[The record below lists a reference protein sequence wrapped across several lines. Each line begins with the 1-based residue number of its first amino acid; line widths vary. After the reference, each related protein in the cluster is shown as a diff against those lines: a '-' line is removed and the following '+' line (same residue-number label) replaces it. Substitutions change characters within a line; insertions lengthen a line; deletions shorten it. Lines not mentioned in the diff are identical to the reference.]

1 MKLFKSIVTTI
12 LLIFALVIAGCGGD
26 KIAGTWYAIDGDEL
40 QEFIIEK
47 HNDTYLMTATKYKFE
62 KWYLPGGKIK
72 MDLDSKLKKENIF
85 SKQNITFKDDVI
97 SYPLMFGQSANLIY
111 KDKTI
116 RGNIYGSFSKTECVY
131 KKSDDV
137 KLDDLIKQLEENEK
151 ARLKNVLDPSSK
163 INFIVDQNLFKNN
176 NAQSNS

>member
-72 MDLDSKLKKENIF
+72 MDLDSKLKKKIF
-85 SKQNITFKDDVI
+85 FPNKILLSKMMSF
-97 SYPLMFGQSANLIY
+97 LIFLCLVNPP
-111 KDKTI
+111 T
-116 RGNIYGSFSKTECVY
+116 
-131 KKSDDV
+131 
-137 KLDDLIKQLEENEK
+137 
-151 ARLKNVLDPSSK
+151 
-163 INFIVDQNLFKNN
+163 
-176 NAQSNS
+176 